1 MAPAPFRVL
10 PVLVAV
16 ALTLSACGQTSKD
29 STDDFQGEQKAVA
42 QTVEDLQSASS
53 KGDEDK
59 ICDEILAAD
68 LADKIKASASGSQK
82 TCADVL
88 KDSLRDADS
97 FELQVKKVDVSGTTA
112 TATVESDTG
121 GSGDDKTTTQL
132 TLTKARDGWRISSL
146 GSAAG
151 A

>member
-29 STDDFQGEQKAVA
+29 STGDFKGEQKAVA

-53 KGDEDK
+53 KNDQDK

-68 LADKIKASASGSQK
+68 LVNKIKAASKQ
-82 TCADVL
+82 TCAEAL

-97 FELQVKKVDVSGTTA
+97 FELQVKKVAIDGTTA
-112 TATVESDTG
+112 TAVVESDTG
-121 GSGDDKTTTQL
+121 GSGDDKTTTTL

-146 GSAAG
+146 GSPSG